1 MEDAAASLGGQDEA
15 RQGLASEEADF
26 RWALL
31 VGILAVAATIA
42 IGDQLESRHIH
53 RIPEAAVGVIA
64 GVACAALAKL
74 THNDEMLR
82 DDTFSAEFFMVWLL
96 PPIIFAAGFNL
107 NIPAFVA
114 SIVPTIL
121 LAFVGTVVS
130 SAAVGGLVFS
140 AGQLGVCYPL
150 SRLASFFFGAVVSAT
165 DPVSVLAV
173 FKAIGVREDI
183 FAIVFGESVLNDAVA
198 IVLARTV
205 LTFNHPAAKEG
216 GAAAGLALLV
226 FVAIFLGST
235 LIGGVAGAAS
245 ALLFK
250 ALRLSER
257 PGTEVVEASLSF
269 ALPWAAFYASEAL
282 GLSGIVAILFCGVV
296 MATYVRPN
304 LRRAALVGAQ
314 GWGSGLSSGLRV
326 PNPPPSPSPSS
337 SPSLPALPPSCSRV
351 AASTRSPRSRRRSSS
366 FTSGW
371 HFSPSPS
378 SPTTPSG
385 SSPSSPSSPASW
397 VVSTSSHCCG
407 LPRGCSAAAERK
419 RAFSPRRH
427 RSASVPSTPCASGSQ
442 GCAAAWPLR

>member
-1 MEDAAASLGGQDEA
+1 MEDAAASLGEDEA
-15 RQGLASEEADF
+15 RQELASEEADF

-42 IGDQLESRHIH
+42 IGDQLESRHMH
-53 RIPEAAVGVIA
+53 RIPEAALGVIA

-114 SIVPTIL
+114 SIVPTVL

-130 SAAVGGLVFS
+130 SAAVGSLVFA

-216 GAAAGLALLV
+216 GAAAALALLV

-257 PGTEVVEASLSF
+257 PGAEVVEASLSF

-296 MATYVRPN
+296 MATYARPN
-304 LRRAALVGAQ
+304 LRRAALVGA
-314 GWGSGLSSGLRV
+314 
-326 PNPPPSPSPSS
+326 
-337 SPSLPALPPSCSRV
+337 
-351 AASTRSPRSRRRSSS
+351 
-366 FTSGW
+366 
-371 HFSPSPS
+371 
-378 SPTTPSG
+378 
-385 SSPSSPSSPASW
+385 
-397 VVSTSSHCCG
+397 
-407 LPRGCSAAAERK
+407 
-419 RAFSPRRH
+419 
-427 RSASVPSTPCASGSQ
+427 
-442 GCAAAWPLR
+442 

>member
-1 MEDAAASLGGQDEA
+1 M
-15 RQGLASEEADF
+15 
-26 RWALL
+26 
-31 VGILAVAATIA
+31 
-42 IGDQLESRHIH
+42 H
-53 RIPEAAVGVIA
+53 RIPEAAVGVVA

-114 SIVPTIL
+114 SIVPTVL

-130 SAAVGGLVFS
+130 SAAVGSLVFA

-205 LTFNHPAAKEG
+205 LTFNHPAKEG
-216 GAAAGLALLV
+216 GAAAALALLV

-257 PGTEVVEASLSF
+257 PGAEVVEASLSF

-296 MATYVRPN
+296 MATYARPN
-304 LRRAALVGAQ
+304 L
-314 GWGSGLSSGLRV
+314 
-326 PNPPPSPSPSS
+326 
-337 SPSLPALPPSCSRV
+337 
-351 AASTRSPRSRRRSSS
+351 
-366 FTSGW
+366 
-371 HFSPSPS
+371 
-378 SPTTPSG
+378 
-385 SSPSSPSSPASW
+385 
-397 VVSTSSHCCG
+397 
-407 LPRGCSAAAERK
+407 SAAAIML
-419 RAFSPRRH
+419 
-427 RSASVPSTPCASGSQ
+427 T
-442 GCAAAWPLR
+442 